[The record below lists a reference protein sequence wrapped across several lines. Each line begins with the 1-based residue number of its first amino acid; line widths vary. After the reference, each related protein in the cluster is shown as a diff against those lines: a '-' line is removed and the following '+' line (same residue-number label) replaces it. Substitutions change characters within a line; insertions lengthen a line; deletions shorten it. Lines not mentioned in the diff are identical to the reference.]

1 MTRFLAGLLAGLLA
15 GMIPGSSMAAEV
27 FVWNSPEPWFG
38 GFSAIEVADDGT
50 GFVALSDR
58 AVLVRGRILRDADG
72 RIAGV
77 VTESH
82 ERLRDAEG
90 KPLRGQMADSEG
102 LAIGPDGQVFIS
114 FEGRARVRVEGQDG
128 APPRVL
134 PRDPAFDGLSRNG
147 SLEALALAP
156 DGAVLAVPEDI
167 PWGGDFPVWRLGGD
181 GSWSKAFAIPRDG
194 PFLPVGADV
203 GPDGAFYLLERAFT
217 GLGFLSRVRVFGL
230 DGSGG
235 ATVFDS
241 RAGDYDNL
249 EGISVRAKDGGI
261 VLTMISDDNFRFFQR
276 TEIVE
281 ARLPD
286 RAD

>member
-1 MTRFLAGLLAGLLA
+1 MFRLALGLAVWA
-15 GMIPGSSMAAEV
+15 SQASAATTDS
-27 FVWNSPEPWFG
+27 FVWTAPDPWFG
-38 GFSAIEVADDGT
+38 GFSAIEVADDGES
-50 GFVALSDR
+50 FVVLSDR
-58 AVLVRGRILRDADG
+58 AVLVRGRFVRDAAG
-72 RIAGV
+72 RIADV

-82 ERLRDAEG
+82 ERLRDVEG
-90 KPLRGQMADSEG
+90 NPLRSRMADSEG
-102 LAIGPDGQVFIS
+102 LALAPDGQVFIS
-114 FEGRARVRVEGQDG
+114 FEGRARVRVEGRDG

-134 PRDPAFDGLSRNG
+134 PRDPAFDGLSPNG

-156 DGAVLAVPEDI
+156 DGVVLVVPEDI

-181 GSWSKAFAIPRDG
+181 GSWSEAFAIPRDG

-235 ATVFDS
+235 ATVFAS

-249 EGISVRAKDGGI
+249 EGLSVRAEDGGI

-281 ARLPD
+281 VRLPD